1 MSEVAISILSSMG
14 SLQLLLRWFKLSL
27 TLFIAISLLILLHNS
42 ILVLSQTE
50 NEYYIPLET
59 QDNSNSTKSSYLG
72 QKVLLIA

>member
-14 SLQLLLRWFKLSL
+14 SLQLLPRWFKLSL

-42 ILVLSQTE
+42 ILVLPQTE
-50 NEYYIPLET
+50 NEYYIPLVT